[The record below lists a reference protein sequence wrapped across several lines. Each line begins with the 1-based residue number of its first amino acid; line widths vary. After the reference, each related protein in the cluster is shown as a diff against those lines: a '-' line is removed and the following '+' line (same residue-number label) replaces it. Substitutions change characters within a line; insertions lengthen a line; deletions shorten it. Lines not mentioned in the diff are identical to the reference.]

1 MTETR
6 ISARAIIFIDGKL
19 VLIRRVRHGREY
31 WVIPGGGVEEGE
43 TVEDAVRREAKEEIG
58 IDVRVGDFVMEAR
71 KTWEGRPSVHRF
83 FLCEYVSGV
92 VGTGTQLASAGSE
105 HETHEVTLV
114 PREKFASL
122 DIVPEEFKEYL
133 LQM

>member
-1 MTETR
+1 MQQR
-6 ISARAIIFIDGKL
+6 ISARAVIFIDGKL

-58 IDVRVGDFVMEAR
+58 IDVNVSAFLMEAR
-71 KTWEGRPSVHRF
+71 KTWEGTPSVHRF
-83 FLCEYVSGV
+83 FLCEYVSGE
-92 VGTGTQLASAGSE
+92 VGTGTQLMSAGTE
-105 HETHEVTLV
+105 GEVHEVMLV
-114 PREKFASL
+114 PHEKLASL